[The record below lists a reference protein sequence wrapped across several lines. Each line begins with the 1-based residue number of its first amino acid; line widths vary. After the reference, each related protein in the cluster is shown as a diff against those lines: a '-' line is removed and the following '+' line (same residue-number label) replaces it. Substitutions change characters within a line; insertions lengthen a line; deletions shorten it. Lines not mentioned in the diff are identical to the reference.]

1 MTSELITN
9 VQQILGAAPAGCEPV
24 EYMIAGA
31 LLLMLCMSAVSMI
44 SGIFRWIGGM

>member
-1 MTSELITN
+1 MTELITSI
-9 VQQILGAAPAGCEPV
+9 QGILGTPPVGCEAL
-24 EYMIAGA
+24 EYIIAGA